1 MANLYEIN
9 QAITECLDKETGE
22 IIDMEKLEELQ
33 LEREAKI
40 ENVALWYKNL
50 LSDAEAYKAEKNAFA
65 EKEQKAKNKAESL
78 KKYLESALAGDSFK
92 SARVNVS
99 YRQSESVIIDDVFSL
114 DDRFLKYAE
123 PTADKVA
130 IKAALKS
137 GEDVKGVH
145 LEQKSNIQIK

>member
-9 QAITECLDKETGE
+9 QAIMACIDSETGE
-22 IIDMEKLEELQ
+22 IIDVEKLEELQ

-50 LSDAEAYKAEKNAFA
+50 LSDAEQYKAEKNAFA

-78 KKYLESALAGDSFK
+78 KKYLESALAGDNYK

-99 YRQSESVIIDDVFSL
+99 YRQSESVVIDDIDIL
-114 DDRFLKYAE
+114 DERFIKFAE

-130 IKAALKS
+130 IKAALKA

>member
-9 QAITECLDKETGE
+9 QAIMACIDSETGE
-22 IIDMEKLEELQ
+22 IIDMQKLAELQ
-33 LEREAKI
+33 LEREQKI

-50 LSDAEAYKAEKNAFA
+50 LSDAEQYKAEKNAFA

-78 KKYLESALAGDSFK
+78 KNYLDFALAGDNYK

-99 YRQSESVIIDDVFSL
+99 YRQSESVIIDDIDIL
-114 DDRFLKYAE
+114 DERFIKFAE

-130 IKAALKS
+130 IKNALKA